1 MGFFTQPW
9 VLLVLALIV
18 TFVVIRW
25 RKDLMRKQ
33 ALATLDGKASNAK
46 TNTVYRCRSCPQ
58 RFEPPNLFYICP
70 VCQSP
75 VDKFENGVA
84 VDEPNPAFPEAS
96 PASRHG
102 TLPFTRRDSSDA
114 DTGKKPGKAVQKRK
128 LVAPNENVVA
138 LNLKAVDNLHRTCWL
153 VVVAESGELA
163 QNIAE
168 HSANFRV
175 LYRKPPKRLSKN
187 RWLVWGKARSAA

>member
-18 TFVVIRW
+18 TLVVIRW
-25 RKDLMRKQ
+25 RKGLMRKQ
-33 ALATLDGKASNAK
+33 ALATLDGKAPNAK

-58 RFEPPNLFYICP
+58 HFEPPNLFYICP

-75 VDKFENGVA
+75 VDKFENGVV

-96 PASRHG
+96 HHG
-102 TLPFTRRDSSDA
+102 TLPFIRRDSNDA
-114 DTGKKPGKAVQKRK
+114 NTGKKSAKAVQKHRHA
-128 LVAPNENVVA
+128 APNENVVA